1 MQDGNGEVGVEARIT
16 FVIPAYNAEKTLERT
31 LDSILWQTDG
41 RYRVVIVDDGSTDR
55 TGRSGRDM
63 PCGIR
68 TGSGISIRRIKGRV
82 VPGIQDCGRW
92 KRRMCLFW
100 TVMTG

>member
-55 TGRSGRDM
+55 TGQIGKGYAMRHPDRIRYIHQRSEEHTSELQSQR
-63 PCGIR
+63 
-68 TGSGISIRRIKGRV
+68 
-82 VPGIQDCGRW
+82 
-92 KRRMCLFW
+92 
-100 TVMTG
+100 